1 MAALVTE
8 CLDALREWSCHVQ
21 ETIAWK
27 MSNPASE
34 EVLTV
39 HQVSPED
46 RNLNSFNYER

>member
-1 MAALVTE
+1 VATLVVE

-27 MSNPASE
+27 MSNPATE
-34 EVLTV
+34 EALAA
-39 HQVSPED
+39 HDVSPDD